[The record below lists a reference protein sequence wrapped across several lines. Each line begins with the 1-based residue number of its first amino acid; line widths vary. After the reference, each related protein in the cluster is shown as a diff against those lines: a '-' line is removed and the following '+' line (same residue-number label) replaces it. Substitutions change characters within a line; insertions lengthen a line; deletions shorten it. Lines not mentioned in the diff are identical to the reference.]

1 MWVFYTLFICNVFNQ
16 NQIHDRPHE
25 TVPCY
30 IYEFKDPSKASVRP
44 TVKGRVLQSK
54 ERAIYKK
61 VIDNLSI
68 ELGLNFYIPGP
79 KSWWKNSFHHIF
91 INSKSLSSIFPF
103 IYFYVWRRCVALV
116 TWNSWVWNIFNE
128 PIRFLSWKLP
138 VSVLFVGYG
147 PI

>member
-68 ELGLNFYIPGP
+68 ELGLNFY
-79 KSWWKNSFHHIF
+79 N
-91 INSKSLSSIFPF
+91 
-103 IYFYVWRRCVALV
+103 V
-116 TWNSWVWNIFNE
+116 TIISTVVCSD
-128 PIRFLSWKLP
+128 R
-138 VSVLFVGYG
+138 
-147 PI
+147 

>member
-1 MWVFYTLFICNVFNQ
+1 MSFLHFIHLQCVQ
-16 NQIHDRPHE
+16 SNQIHDRPHE

-79 KSWWKNSFHHIF
+79 KS
-91 INSKSLSSIFPF
+91 
-103 IYFYVWRRCVALV
+103 
-116 TWNSWVWNIFNE
+116 
-128 PIRFLSWKLP
+128 
-138 VSVLFVGYG
+138 
-147 PI
+147 

>member
-1 MWVFYTLFICNVFNQ
+1 MFNQ

-68 ELGLNFYIPGP
+68 ELGLNFYT
-79 KSWWKNSFHHIF
+79 
-91 INSKSLSSIFPF
+91 FPDF
-103 IYFYVWRRCVALV
+103 QGLLRTLV
-116 TWNSWVWNIFNE
+116 ITLLRNHKWV
-128 PIRFLSWKLP
+128 
-138 VSVLFVGYG
+138 
-147 PI
+147 